1 MTMDRRDFLSL
12 GGAAL
17 AAFVAACG
25 SEGPP
30 AAKGAL
36 EFASRKNQDVEEAL
50 FRHLTMDHVRH
61 GGRLAGDALPRYYVS
76 PSVPVWDP
84 SIRGAWTLEVGG
96 AVANPLTLDMDDLRG
111 LPSVTHRV
119 NHYCV
124 EGWTALTEWTG
135 VRVSLLAKLA
145 RPRPDA
151 KFVDFQSFDSGYH
164 ESWDLA
170 SATHPQTLV
179 CHAYAGAPLTP
190 GRGAPARLHSPVKL
204 GYKSVKYLTRIVF
217 LPHQNGGYW
226 TDRGYEWFAGT

>member
-1 MTMDRRDFLSL
+1 MDRRDFITV
-12 GGAAL
+12 GGGAL
-17 AAFVAACG
+17 AALLAACN

-30 AAKGAL
+30 AAKGVL
-36 EFASRKNQDVEEAL
+36 EFARRKNQDVEEAL
-50 FRHLTMDHVRH
+50 FRHLTMDHVKE

-76 PSVPVWDP
+76 PTVPVWDP
-84 SIRGAWTLEVGG
+84 SLRGAWKLEVGG
-96 AVANPLTLDMDDLRG
+96 AVRNPLTLRMDDLRG
-111 LPSVTHRV
+111 LPSVTQRV

-124 EGWTALTEWTG
+124 EGWTALTQWTG

-145 RPRPDA
+145 EARPDA

-170 SATHPQTLV
+170 SALHPQTLI
-179 CHAYAGAPLTP
+179 CYEYEGSPLTP

-217 LPHQNGGYW
+217 LPHPNGGYW